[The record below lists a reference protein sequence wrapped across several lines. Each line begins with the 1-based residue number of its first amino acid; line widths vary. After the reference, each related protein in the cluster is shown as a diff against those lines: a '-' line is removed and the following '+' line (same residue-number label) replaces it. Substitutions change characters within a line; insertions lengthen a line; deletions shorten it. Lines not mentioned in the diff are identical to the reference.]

1 VVDKA
6 MKLAS
11 FDIFDT
17 TLIRRCGKDSLF
29 QLLAK
34 RLYPNDM
41 GKREAFLLWR
51 LNVGPQT
58 SAAYNGKEVSLEEMY
73 SFLDTESFGEHTKE
87 KMMETEKA
95 IEAENLMANPNV
107 KALIQSKRDEGYQ
120 IAFVSDMYLDS
131 KFLKE
136 ILIRE
141 GCAKPEEPVFVSCEY
156 ASRKDSG
163 LLYDIV
169 RQELKPTFWRH
180 YGDNRRSDVKMARR
194 KGIKAILIDT
204 SYNEAEA
211 ALLKTGRVFRN
222 DCGWHQLIS
231 FSRAARIKAKNTPHA
246 ALAADFVAPAYIP
259 YVLFVLKDAR
269 ARGIRRLYF
278 LSRDSYILMR
288 IAEVFAKD
296 FPEIEL
302 RYLFVSR
309 RALYVPYVADGGAKE
324 YIEAAD
330 HHTIIHRDNIDKL
343 LLHLGTSREE
353 MHTLGI
359 DFDYYRVG
367 SKKQETDFLNKIF
380 DSNYT
385 PILQKRAQETRNLL
399 IDYFRQEYLFDSTPS
414 ALVDVGWLGTTRLM
428 INSILR
434 KKGYKDVEF
443 YYYGSR
449 ADTFPPSAGKYITYF
464 GNGDQPYEL
473 TVLAA
478 HYYSASHYPTT
489 IGYEKDEHGKISPRF
504 PAGLQYEEDRLS
516 TINIEISKEIAG
528 YVRDSGLIQMP
539 LLYTWAKESVNL
551 IAKSDIEMDLSP
563 LVNQSDFDKHPFVR
577 KFNIK
582 DVAEMSLLGKNVTAV
597 DWLSLKAS
605 TPRCC
610 WKSLWKMHG
619 LTSRIRRKV
628 YLKLLSKKAKA

>member
-1 VVDKA
+1 
-6 MKLAS
+6 MRLAS

-17 TLIRRCGKDSLF
+17 TLIRRCGKASLF
-29 QLLAK
+29 QLLAR

-51 LNVGPQT
+51 LNIGPQAST
-58 SAAYNGKEVSLEEMY
+58 AYNGKEVSLEEMY
-73 SFLDTESFGEHTKE
+73 SFLDTESFGEYSRKE
-87 KMMETEKA
+87 MMETEKA
-95 IEAENLMANPNV
+95 VEAENLMANPNV
-107 KALIQSKRDEGYQ
+107 RTLIQSKRDEGYQ
-120 IAFVSDMYLDS
+120 IAFVSDMYLDNS
-131 KFLKE
+131 FLKD

-156 ASRKDSG
+156 AVRKDTG
-163 LLYDIV
+163 QLYDIV
-169 RQELKPTFWRH
+169 RKELKPTSWEH
-180 YGDNRRSDVKMARR
+180 YGDNLRSDVKMALR
-194 KGIKAILIDT
+194 KGIKAALINT
-204 SYNEAEA
+204 SYNETEK
-211 ALLKTGRVFRN
+211 ALLETGYVFRN
-222 DCGWHQLIS
+222 DSGWEQLIS
-231 FSRAARIKAKNTPHA
+231 FSRAARIKANNTPHA

-259 YVLFVLKDAR
+259 YVLFVLRNAL

-330 HHTIIHRDNIDKL
+330 HHTIVHRDNIDKL

-353 MHTLGI
+353 MHSLGI

-380 DSNYT
+380 DSKYT
-385 PILQKRAQETRNLL
+385 PILQKRAQKTRDLL
-399 IDYFRQEYLFDSTPS
+399 IDYFQQEKLFDSTPS

-449 ADTFPPSAGKYITYF
+449 ADTFPPSAGNYITYF
-464 GNGDQPYEL
+464 EHGDQPYEL
-473 TVLAA
+473 TVLAE
-478 HYYSASHYPTT
+478 HYYSASPYPTT
-489 IGYEKDEHGKISPRF
+489 IGYAKDENGTIAPLF
-504 PAGLQYEEDRLS
+504 PDGLQYEKDPLS
-516 TINIEISKEIAG
+516 TINTEISKEIAG

-539 LLYTWAKESVNL
+539 LLYAWAKQSVNI

-577 KFNIK
+577 RINIK
-582 DVAEMSLLGKNVTAV
+582 ELAEMTLLGKNVTAL
-597 DWLSLKAS
+597 DWLSLKTS

-610 WKSLWKMHG
+610 WSPLWKMHA

-628 YLKLLSKKAKA
+628 YLKLLSKKNKKQ